1 MRALLAGNWK
11 MNGLKASLGE
21 IRAMGRAFADDPPTG
36 DVLICPPATL
46 IGEAVRAADG
56 SVIAIGAQDCHSLAA
71 GAFTGDISAE
81 MLRDS
86 GATAVIVGHSERRQH
101 HGESD
106 RTVAAKATAAHRASL
121 FVIVCV
127 GETESDRTAG
137 RAIDVVTGQ
146 LRDSLPAGL
155 KGSQTAVAYEP
166 VWAIGTGRTPMTA
179 EIQEMHEAI
188 RQALRAR
195 HGAEAAEM
203 RVLYG
208 GSVKPENAGEILAIP
223 NVDGALIG
231 GASLKA
237 ADFLRIA
244 RAAPRR

>member
-11 MNGLKASLGE
+11 MNGLKTSLGE
-21 IRAMGRAFADDPPTG
+21 IRAMARAFADDPPTG

-56 SVIAIGAQDCHSLAA
+56 SVIAIGAQDCHALPA

-86 GATAVIVGHSERRQH
+86 GATAVIVGHSERRQY

-106 RTVAAKATAAHRASL
+106 QTVAAKAAAARRASL
-121 FVIVCV
+121 FVIICV
-127 GETESDRTAG
+127 GETESERAAG
-137 RAIDVVTGQ
+137 RATDVVTAQ
-146 LRDSLPAGL
+146 LRDSIPTAI

-166 VWAIGTGRTPMTA
+166 VWAIGTGRTPTTA
-179 EIQEMHEAI
+179 EIHEMHKAI
-188 RQALRAR
+188 RQALQAR
-195 HGAEAAEM
+195 HGVEAAEI
-203 RVLYG
+203 RILYG
-208 GSVKPENAGEILAIP
+208 GSVKPENAAEILALP

-244 RAAPRR
+244 RSAPRR

>member
-11 MNGLKASLGE
+11 MNGLKAALGE
-21 IRAMGRAFADDPPTG
+21 IRAMGRAFADEPPTG

-56 SVIAIGAQDCHSLAA
+56 SVIAIGAQDCHALPA
-71 GAFTGDISAE
+71 GAFTGEISAE

-86 GATAVIVGHSERRQH
+86 GATAVIVGHSERRQYH
-101 HGESD
+101 SESD
-106 RTVAAKATAAHRASL
+106 QTVAAKATAAQRASL

-127 GETESDRTAG
+127 GETESDRAAG

-146 LRDSLPAGL
+146 LRNSLPTGL

-166 VWAIGTGRTPMTA
+166 VWAIGTGRTPTTA

-203 RVLYG
+203 RILYG
-208 GSVKPENAGEILAIP
+208 GSVKPENAAEILAIP